1 MRAELRAGDDVSEQ
15 LMRLAMARA
24 RSGDMPAARRDVTL
38 ALEKAEERRSPLMMS
53 FARFGFGE
61 LDRLDGDLV
70 GARRHFMEAL
80 EGLDRSPHGPR
91 QMEAVMHAGLAHLD
105 VAEADFDAA
114 QDQLQT
120 AFELAVSSRDMPV
133 AAIVGVGFAELAL
146 ACGDG
151 ARAALLLGAST
162 SLRGAEDR
170 SNGDATTIATTA
182 RTALGAAGFDDAYAR
197 GLSLSREDALSQL
210 AEVSGRAVRR

>member
-1 MRAELRAGDDVSEQ
+1 
-15 LMRLAMARA
+15 MRLAMARA

-61 LDRLDGDLV
+61 LDRMEGDLV
-70 GARRHFMEAL
+70 GARRHYLGAL
-80 EGLDRSPHGPR
+80 EGLHRSPHGPR
-91 QMEAVMHAGLAHLD
+91 QMEAIMHAGLAHLD
-105 VAEADFDAA
+105 IAEADFETA

-120 AFELAVSSRDMPV
+120 ALELAIASRDMPI

-151 ARAALLLGAST
+151 SRAALLLGAST
-162 SLRGAEDR
+162 SLRGAEDH
-170 SNGDATTIATTA
+170 SNTDAITIATTA
-182 RTALGAAGFDDAYAR
+182 RTALGGADYEDVYAR
-197 GLSLSREDALSQL
+197 GLSLSRDEALSL
-210 AEVSGRAVRR
+210 MAERSGQAVHR